1 MFTKALLDIHCNT
14 LIDSMVVLLQ
24 EYQHYLTIN
33 LTTLRIWCYRC
44 ESEVFPSRNTPTFMY
59 VYFTI
64 THTTMLFTRDKKL
77 NVCSSSE
84 PWFNFLS
91 ASQKTLPVF
100 RLKRTVICWRME
112 WVHYLAVDHGAES
125 WAQTVLHIVVFQLVK
140 NQTLRVK
147 TKTWSLEVNTFKP
160 PFLDGNSM
168 VKWPSWLFVSF
179 YLFMNEKKMNF
190 NMTKKQ

>member
-14 LIDSMVVLLQ
+14 LIDSMVVLIDSMVVLLQ

-77 NVCSSSE
+77 NVCMSSE
-84 PWFNFLS
+84 P
-91 ASQKTLPVF
+91 
-100 RLKRTVICWRME
+100 
-112 WVHYLAVDHGAES
+112 
-125 WAQTVLHIVVFQLVK
+125 
-140 NQTLRVK
+140 
-147 TKTWSLEVNTFKP
+147 
-160 PFLDGNSM
+160 
-168 VKWPSWLFVSF
+168 
-179 YLFMNEKKMNF
+179 
-190 NMTKKQ
+190 

>member
-1 MFTKALLDIHCNT
+1 MLVNCISTHNQKLSLIFIFYFLLMFTKALLDIHCNT

-64 THTTMLFTRDKKL
+64 THTTMLFIRDKKL

-84 PWFNFLS
+84 P
-91 ASQKTLPVF
+91 
-100 RLKRTVICWRME
+100 
-112 WVHYLAVDHGAES
+112 
-125 WAQTVLHIVVFQLVK
+125 
-140 NQTLRVK
+140 
-147 TKTWSLEVNTFKP
+147 
-160 PFLDGNSM
+160 
-168 VKWPSWLFVSF
+168 
-179 YLFMNEKKMNF
+179 
-190 NMTKKQ
+190 